1 MSRPLVAMLALGGTI
16 DSLGAD
22 RLDLAHYTE
31 ARRRLPEGEVLEGL
45 PEVERFTDVDRIPFP
60 RTPSHAIDEAT
71 WLRLGREVQA
81 QCDRSEVSGVVVTHG
96 TNTLEETAYL
106 LHLTVATGK
115 PVVVVGAM
123 RPWNALGTDGPL
135 ALLHALR
142 FAASAEA
149 PPGVWVLMAGS
160 VWSPR
165 AVAKRHTYAPD
176 AFGAAAHG
184 PSGSLEADGTIRML
198 QVPLAGSAGRYA
210 EALTRDGL
218 PRVGIVLSHVGADGL
233 LIDALVAARVD
244 GIVSAGTGPGVPTP
258 LEEAA
263 LARAVAAGVVVCQ
276 ASRVG
281 SGPVPVRPSQSER
294 GIIAAGD
301 LSPWKAR
308 IALALALTVTRDPQ
322 ALQGMLSAA

>member
-1 MSRPLVAMLALGGTI
+1 MLALGGTL

-31 ARRRLPEGEVLEGL
+31 TRRRLPDGRVLEDL
-45 PEVERFTDVDRIPFP
+45 PEVDRYVDVDQVPFP
-60 RTPSHAIDEAT
+60 RTPSHAIDEGT

-81 QCDRSEVSGVVVTHG
+81 QCDRSDVSGVVVTHG

-106 LHLTVATGK
+106 LHLTLSTSR

-135 ALLHALR
+135 ALVQALR
-142 FAASAEA
+142 FAAAPEA
-149 PPGVWVLMAGS
+149 TPGVWVLMGGS

-165 AVAKRHTYAPD
+165 AVSKRHTYAPD
-176 AFGAAAHG
+176 AFGAPSSG
-184 PSGSLEADGTIRML
+184 PSGHLDADGTIRML
-198 QVPLAGSAGRYA
+198 QLPVLGSEGRYA
-210 EALTRDGL
+210 AALAGEAL
-218 PRVGIVLSHVGADGL
+218 PRVGIVVSHVGADGL
-233 LIDALVAARVD
+233 LIDALAASRVD

-258 LEEAA
+258 LEDEAFG
-263 LARAVAAGVVVCQ
+263 RAIAAGVVVCQ

-281 SGPVPVRPSQSER
+281 SGPVPARASQFER
-294 GIIAAGD
+294 GILTAGD

-308 IALALALTVTRDPQ
+308 IALALALTVTRDPRELQ
-322 ALQGMLSAA
+322 AMMFAA